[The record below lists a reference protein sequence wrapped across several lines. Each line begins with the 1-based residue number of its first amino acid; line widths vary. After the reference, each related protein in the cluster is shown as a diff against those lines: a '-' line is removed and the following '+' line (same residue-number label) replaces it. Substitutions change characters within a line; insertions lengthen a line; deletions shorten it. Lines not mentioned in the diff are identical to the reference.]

1 MPSILERYVPFALAA
16 IVALAVAAVVFSSG
30 KIRYSYAIPAAAMTF
45 GIVVAGFS
53 ATQRNMLLGM
63 RGSSV
68 LRFLS
73 RTMYYNDVLN
83 YFMQGVYTSL
93 LVSAIS
99 VVGFFVDSNPLIWK
113 IWIVMFS
120 YSVTQVLLII
130 GRNEILMGRIIRR
143 FLEDSNNDTR

>member
-1 MPSILERYVPFALAA
+1 
-16 IVALAVAAVVFSSG
+16 
-30 KIRYSYAIPAAAMTF
+30 
-45 GIVVAGFS
+45 
-53 ATQRNMLLGM
+53 
-63 RGSSV
+63 
-68 LRFLS
+68 
-73 RTMYYNDVLN
+73 MYYNDVLN

-113 IWIVMFS
+113 IWIVMFF

-143 FLEDSNNDTR
+143 FLEDSDSDTR